1 MGVTV
6 ASVGL
11 CLCSHVCQQ
20 VLLMVGCAGKIG
32 IFFHRFSPKSF
43 CKQMESFGLIN
54 EGVLC

>member
-11 CLCSHVCQQ
+11 CLCAHVCQQ

-54 EGVLC
+54 EGV